1 MLVCGSNSISRSNP
15 EPLQHYPSVK
25 TTGGSHGLLYGTSN
39 RKRCHHDAEAMQSK
53 HQVSSVALKMKRNN
67 VSWVNMLLPISDPAI
82 GCRGLHHACVCATEE
97 RTEIVI
103 ELVRMKI
110 AAGNMGLH
118 TAVIWKAVLDETPL
132 AAYSLGE

>member
-1 MLVCGSNSISRSNP
+1 
-15 EPLQHYPSVK
+15 
-25 TTGGSHGLLYGTSN
+25 
-39 RKRCHHDAEAMQSK
+39 MQSK

-82 GCRGLHHACVCATEE
+82 GCRSLHHACVCATEE

-110 AAGNMGLH
+110 AAGNMDLH